1 MTNFRTSNQ
10 TKISQMKILLADDHF
25 LVLDGL
31 EVLLSTFEFVEHTK
45 SVLNYME
52 LKEVLKKENFDV
64 LLLDIH
70 LGKHDGRE
78 IIGEIKQLVPDMKII
93 ALTSHSDSVT
103 IKSSVNAGFDGYLL
117 KIDGR
122 EDIEKALKA
131 VTNNKKYFSPKTQQV
146 FFETQI
152 TKNKVDLT
160 EREREILQLIVQEK
174 TTKEIAEQLCLSEKT
189 VETHRGNI
197 MLKLDT
203 RNIAGMVK
211 KAIMQGLV
219 NI

>member
-1 MTNFRTSNQ
+1 
-10 TKISQMKILLADDHF
+10 MKILLADDHF

-31 EVLLSTFEFVEHTK
+31 ELLLSTFEFVEETK
-45 SVLNYME
+45 RAMDYME
-52 LKEVLKKENFDV
+52 LKDILRKEHFDV

-70 LGKHDGRE
+70 FGRYDGRE
-78 IIGEIKQLVPDMKII
+78 IIREMKALMPGMKII
-93 ALTSHSDSVT
+93 ALTSHSDSAT

-117 KIDGR
+117 KIDSR
-122 EDIEKALKA
+122 ADIEKALKA
-131 VTNNKKYFSPKTQQV
+131 VTNGEKYFSAKTQQV
-146 FFETQI
+146 FFETH
-152 TKNKVDLT
+152 TAKNKAELT
-160 EREREILQLIVQEK
+160 EREKEILQLIVAEK

-189 VETHRGNI
+189 VETHRSNI
-197 MLKLDT
+197 MIKLDV

>member
-1 MTNFRTSNQ
+1 
-10 TKISQMKILLADDHF
+10 MKILLADDHF

-31 EVLLSTFEFVEHTK
+31 EVLLSTFEFVDQTE
-45 SVLNYME
+45 SVLNFIE
-52 LKEVLKKENFDV
+52 LKDILKKESFDV

-70 LGKHDGRE
+70 FGKHDGRE
-78 IIGEIKQLVPDMKII
+78 IISEIKQLAPQMKII

-131 VTNNKKYFSPKTQQV
+131 MTNNEKYFSPKTQQT
-146 FFETQI
+146 FFEMRTSRNI
-152 TKNKVDLT
+152 VELT
-160 EREREILQLIVQEK
+160 EREKEVLQLIVHEK

-189 VETHRGNI
+189 IETHRSNI
-197 MLKLDT
+197 MQKLDVK
-203 RNIAGMVK
+203 NIAGMVK
-211 KAIMQGLV
+211 KAIMQGLAEV
-219 NI
+219 

>member
-1 MTNFRTSNQ
+1 MR
-10 TKISQMKILLADDHF
+10 ILLADDHF

-31 EVLLSTFEFVEHTK
+31 EVLLSTFEFVEKTQ
-45 SVLNYME
+45 SALNYIE
-52 LKEVLKKENFDV
+52 LKEVLNKESFDV

-70 LGKHDGRE
+70 FGKHDGRE
-78 IIGEIKQLVPDMKII
+78 IIGEIKQLVPGMKII

-117 KIDGR
+117 KIDSR
-122 EDIEKALKA
+122 DDIEKALKA
-131 VTNNKKYFSPKTQQV
+131 VINNEKYFSPKTQQV
-146 FFETQI
+146 YFETHT
-152 TKNKVDLT
+152 TKNKVELT

-189 VETHRGNI
+189 VETHRGSI
-197 MLKLDT
+197 MLKLDV

-219 NI
+219 NV

>member
-1 MTNFRTSNQ
+1 
-10 TKISQMKILLADDHF
+10 MKILLADDHF

-31 EVLLSTFEFVEHTK
+31 ELLLSTFDFVEETK
-45 SVLNYME
+45 RASDYME
-52 LKEVLKKENFDV
+52 LKNILEKECFDV

-70 LGKHDGRE
+70 FGRHDGRE
-78 IIGEIKQLVPDMKII
+78 IIAEIKQMVPDMKII
-93 ALTSHSDSVT
+93 ALTSHADAVT
-103 IKSSVNAGFDGYLL
+103 IKSSVSAGFDGYLL

-131 VTNNKKYFSPKTQQV
+131 VTNNEKYFSPKTQQV
-146 FFETQI
+146 FFES
-152 TKNKVDLT
+152 KVSKSNVELT
-160 EREREILQLIVQEK
+160 EREKEILQLIVQEK
-174 TTKEIAEQLCLSEKT
+174 TTKEIAEQLFLSEKT
-189 VETHRGNI
+189 IETHRGNI
-197 MLKLDT
+197 MLKLDV